1 VAATSNLVD
10 MNKNPYAVAWG
21 ETIRAQRELAKL
33 SRRDLAAE
41 VEVTPT
47 MVGFWEQGRH
57 APSPRMQALL
67 IQKLGID
74 PVTVSKLVLKGA
86 A

>member
-1 VAATSNLVD
+1 MAKTA
-10 MNKNPYAVAWG
+10 YARAWG
-21 ETIRAQRELAKL
+21 AEIKARREQFEL
-33 SRRDLAAE
+33 SRRDLAAI

-67 IQKLGID
+67 IQRLGID
-74 PVTVSKLVLKGA
+74 PVTVGKLALKGGEA

>member
-1 VAATSNLVD
+1 
-10 MNKNPYAVAWG
+10 MNKNPYALAWG
-21 ETIRAQRELAKL
+21 HEIRERRELFGL
-33 SRRDLAAE
+33 SRRDLAAQ
-41 VEVTPT
+41 VDVTPT

-67 IQKLGID
+67 IGKLGID
-74 PVTVSKLVLKGA
+74 PVTVSKLILKGGEA